1 MLLSHRNTIT
11 MGDIR
16 APSMDW
22 SHPDRASTY
31 KLFKQKACMYFECK
45 DTHLN
50 KQVAHILLMTGD
62 EGVRMY
68 NSWGLPAEES
78 KIPAV
83 IWEKFDTQI
92 EPKSSFRVERL
103 TFQRMRQRIDESS
116 DDFVSRLN
124 NQANLCKFRE
134 RDERIVE
141 QLTYGTKHA
150 EVQKAL
156 LVQDET
162 YTLAKALEACRIYDA
177 SEGHQR
183 AFREIQGGEVTVPV
197 HAVQQRG
204 PPPALG
210 DLCYNCGE
218 SRHRS
223 SQGCPARTST
233 CNSCGT
239 IGHWAKAKAC
249 PRKQPSRNNSR
260 SGYRSKSRNR
270 SPNGGRQRGPGR
282 GGRSHGSDTRYD
294 SRSVDAVQQA
304 QYDDD
309 DDDDSFAQVAYH

>member
-1 MLLSHRNTIT
+1 
-11 MGDIR
+11 
-16 APSMDW
+16 
-22 SHPDRASTY
+22 
-31 KLFKQKACMYFECK
+31 
-45 DTHLN
+45 
-50 KQVAHILLMTGD
+50 
-62 EGVRMY
+62 
-68 NSWGLPAEES
+68 
-78 KIPAV
+78 
-83 IWEKFDTQI
+83 
-92 EPKSSFRVERL
+92 
-103 TFQRMRQRIDESS
+103 MRQRIDESS

-210 DLCYNCGE
+210 ELCYNCGE

-233 CNSCGT
+233 CISCGT

-249 PRKQPSRNNSR
+249 PRKQPSRTTPDLAIDP
-260 SGYRSKSRNR
+260 
-270 SPNGGRQRGPGR
+270 SPVTDPP
-282 GGRSHGSDTRYD
+282 T
-294 SRSVDAVQQA
+294 VDGKEDGAAAAAAMVRIP
-304 QYDDD
+304 
-309 DDDDSFAQVAYH
+309 VMTVKV